1 MDGRRRRGQGEQR
14 KCAPW
19 WPPLFLWRPPLFLW
33 PQPRPA
39 VESRAAGRATAVG
52 SACAPPMTP
61 AAATRRRTTEE
72 VMKRG
77 MLRRELRSA
86 CGVGGVRGCV
96 KNARGFRF
104 FTIRFLHAPVPSCVI
119 PRSRV
124 PMETIGRRHCFL
136 LQTRDPPRE
145 SRVPM
150 QTIGRRHCFLLETR
164 DPPRESRVP
173 METIGR
179 RHCFLLET
187 RDPPSLGFPHE
198 ILPHQGRH
206 QRPST

>member
-1 MDGRRRRGQGEQR
+1 ME
-14 KCAPW
+14 
-19 WPPLFLWRPPLFLW
+19 
-33 PQPRPA
+33 
-39 VESRAAGRATAVG
+39 
-52 SACAPPMTP
+52 
-61 AAATRRRTTEE
+61 
-72 VMKRG
+72 RG
-77 MLRRELRSA
+77 MVRRELRSA
-86 CGVGGVRGCV
+86 CGVGGARGCV

-136 LQTRDPPRE
+136 LETRDPPRE

-150 QTIGRRHCFLLETR
+150 ETLGRRHCFLLETR
-164 DPPRESRVP
+164 DPPRESRVS

-187 RDPPSLGFPHE
+187 CDPPRESRVPMETIG
-198 ILPHQGRH
+198 GRH
-206 QRPST
+206 CFLLETRPSEFRVSSRNITSPGTTSTTFDVGTGLMTSSKQSRIGLKQRGSGVETWKPLRVTSQKLLRRSPRLTFQTA